1 MRPSTKKGLGVPNL
15 VNLVKVVALVG
26 LVLPVGVAYASSTG
40 PALFADK
47 GCVTCHGD
55 KGQGNAGLAPA
66 LKGNDWVVSA
76 AEADIVQTIRKGRK
90 GQNRRHP
97 NIPGG
102 MPPVS
107 MPEEEAQVL
116 AKFLKGEM
124 QK

>member
-1 MRPSTKKGLGVPNL
+1 MRQASTTAG
-15 VNLVKVVALVG
+15 KVAVLVG
-26 LVLPVGVAYASSTG
+26 FVFAFGIAHASTG
-40 PALFADK
+40 GTTLFVDK

>member
-1 MRPSTKKGLGVPNL
+1 MRQASIVG
-15 VNLVKVVALVG
+15 KVAVLVG
-26 LVLPVGVAYASSTG
+26 SVFAFGIAHASTG
-40 PALFADK
+40 GAALFLDK

-66 LKGNDWVVSA
+66 LKGSDWVVSA

-90 GQNRRHP
+90 GQKRRHP

-107 MPEEEAQVL
+107 MSEEEAQVL
-116 AKFLKGEM
+116 AKFLKDEM